1 MEDGHGAASAGF
13 KALVLD
19 ESEGKVSPRIA
30 TLDESALPAGDVVVA
45 VHYSD
50 LNYKDGMVVKG
61 IGKLVRNYP
70 HVPGIDFSGVVE
82 SSESPAFKPG
92 DGVILTGWRV
102 GEVHWGGYATKAKVK
117 ADWLVPL
124 PEGMSL
130 KQAMAIGTAGFTAM
144 LAVMALEEHG
154 VKPENKG
161 EVLVTGASGG
171 VGSVAVALLAN
182 LGYRVAAATGSA
194 EAADYLKTLGA
205 TSIVGREELA
215 AAPKGPLGPERWSG
229 VIENVG
235 GKTLGNVLP
244 SICYWGSCA
253 AVGNASGIE
262 FTTSVL
268 PFLLRGIN
276 LLGIDSNT
284 CPRERRLIAWP
295 RLARE
300 LPMDKLDAMI
310 TEVPLSEVPTQ
321 ANKILKGE
329 ITGRTVI
336 DVRS

>member
-1 MEDGHGAASAGF
+1 MDMAVGADF

-50 LNYKDGMVVKG
+50 LNYKDGMIVKG

-92 DGVILTGWRV
+92 DEVILTGWRV

-144 LAVMALEEHG
+144 LALMALEEHG
-154 VKPENKG
+154 LKPENKG

-171 VGSVAVALLAN
+171 VGSIAVALLAN

-194 EAADYLKTLGA
+194 EAADYLKELGA
-205 TSIVGREELA
+205 ASIVGREELA
-215 AAPKGPLGPERWSG
+215 APPKGPLGPERWSG

-276 LLGIDSNT
+276 LLGIDSAT

-300 LPMDKLDAMI
+300 LPLDKLDAMASV
-310 TEVPLSEVPTQ
+310 VPLSEVPAQ
-321 ANKILKGE
+321 AGKILKGE

-336 DVRS
+336 DVRA